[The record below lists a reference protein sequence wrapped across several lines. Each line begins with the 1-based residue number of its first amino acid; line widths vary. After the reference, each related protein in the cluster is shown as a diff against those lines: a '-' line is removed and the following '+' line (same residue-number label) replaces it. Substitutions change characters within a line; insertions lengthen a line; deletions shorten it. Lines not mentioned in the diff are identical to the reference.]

1 MSVGCAPAGTVFAG
15 NDIRTKCKS
24 AGILEEDAKL
34 FIPNIN

>member
-1 MSVGCAPAGTVFAG
+1 MSVGCAPAGTVFA
-15 NDIRTKCKS
+15 KS